1 MKKALAII
9 LALCLAAALSVSA
22 LAAETNLIPAEGA
35 EWTDTPVNDTVL
47 TYQYGEDGLTVKDSG
62 GQWPSI
68 SYTYDEPIVVDV
80 KDAAIAYKISSV
92 NGAGNICIILA
103 LEDGN
108 TISIQKQFTD
118 ESVDFATGVGYD
130 SGSGDIYNNNYEGEI
145 ALEGIKV
152 DDGISVKDYTPAD
165 GKISI
170 TKLTIYATAFAE
182 YTINKLAIT
191 TADAQPDQSEPA
203 DESSEPA
210 AESSEPADESKD
222 DESSVPSTGDSGII
236 ALSAV
241 AVIAAAG
248 AVVIKKR
255 RA

>member
-35 EWTDTPVNDTVL
+35 EWTDTPVNNTVL

-68 SYTYDEPIVVDV
+68 TYTYDEPIVVDV

-203 DESSEPA
+203 DES
-210 AESSEPADESKD
+210 KD

-248 AVVIKKR
+248 AVAIKKR

>member
-1 MKKALAII
+1 MDRHARKRH
-9 LALCLAAALSVSA
+9 CPHLSVRRRRA
-22 LAAETNLIPAEGA
+22 
-35 EWTDTPVNDTVL
+35 
-47 TYQYGEDGLTVKDSG
+47 YRQGLSG

-68 SYTYDEPIVVDV
+68 SYTYDEPIVVDCRR
-80 KDAAIAYKISSV
+80 KTPPSAYKISSV

-248 AVVIKKR
+248 AVAIKKR

>member
-118 ESVDFATGVGYD
+118 ESVDFTTGVGYD

-170 TKLTIYATAFAE
+170 TKLTVYATAFAE